1 MDSKLVLDV
10 CLNLIMFAVAVYAI
24 RDGRKQASDARFL
37 ERNRVYAK
45 TRDDMAWQYI
55 DPTKNAQE
63 SHIAR
68 ELEEFCILAQAAEPG
83 KWTIEVLKDAL
94 ENESLRYASMLVE
107 GDYGVWKPDLIPEKV
122 KKKLEAW
129 QTDLNREKIQNLL
142 AKKER
147 LFLF

>member
-1 MDSKLVLDV
+1 
-10 CLNLIMFAVAVYAI
+10 
-24 RDGRKQASDARFL
+24 
-37 ERNRVYAK
+37 
-45 TRDDMAWQYI
+45 
-55 DPTKNAQE
+55 
-63 SHIAR
+63 
-68 ELEEFCILAQAAEPG
+68 
-83 KWTIEVLKDAL
+83 
-94 ENESLRYASMLVE
+94 MLVE